1 MIGLKVSFETNSFI
15 ISWLVCFISYLQVM
29 RSIFAWGCL
38 VAVLFR
44 PGLSDIYL
52 HCPPGSNNRLNGEG
66 TNVGNNKRLFDS
78 QVELHL
84 YTILYINV
92 FVPCEGIR
100 I

>member
-1 MIGLKVSFETNSFI
+1 MTQPKVSFGTKAFI
-15 ISWLVCFISYLQVM
+15 ILLMVSFNSHAQVM

-38 VAVLFR
+38 VAVLLQ

-66 TNVGNNKRLFDS
+66 TDVTTNNRLFDS

-84 YTILYINV
+84 NAITYL
-92 FVPCEGIR
+92 
-100 I
+100 

>member
-1 MIGLKVSFETNSFI
+1 
-15 ISWLVCFISYLQVM
+15 M
-29 RSIFAWGCL
+29 RSIFTFGCL

-66 TNVGNNKRLFDS
+66 TDVDSTTRVRLFNS

-84 YTILYINV
+84 CAISYIWV
-92 FVPCEGIR
+92 RPM
-100 I
+100 

>member
-1 MIGLKVSFETNSFI
+1 MAI
-15 ISWLVCFISYLQVM
+15 
-29 RSIFAWGCL
+29 
-38 VAVLFR
+38 LFR

-66 TNVGNNKRLFDS
+66 ADVTNNKRLFDS

-84 YTILYINV
+84 YAIIYINV